1 MRKAIL
7 LSVIVFSII
16 FFPFAQVSASD
27 GDLDGVNDSSDIC
40 PFAYGN
46 ATTSTGLGCPDSD
59 GDGQADFEQA
69 TVHNWDEAIKE
80 SQDSGTP
87 SGGVYGM
94 VWAANNSG
102 FYSGDS
108 GGGWGGG
115 AGKVHYFDSMGVHVA
130 LLYNATS
137 SITELALS
145 PDGTMLAVAGENGL
159 AAIIN
164 STTGSLIATLG
175 NTTSNIDAI
184 AWSSSGDRVFAYA
197 GNDTLSGYDT
207 SNWLPNLNISTPS
220 IGGFTTLS
228 GIDTTPDDRLIAF
241 SAGNEVRIHW
251 TNNES
256 MYHNYTNHTQFIRTL
271 QISPDGRYVVT
282 GANDDTVR
290 ILNLFTKSIS
300 ATINAGSDV
309 YDVEFSNDG
318 STLAVA
324 RGRSGTMRIYSTST
338 WTETGSLDGFGSS
351 NQNRGVYS
359 IDFDESG
366 LRLAVG
372 WRRGYVSLHMV
383 PDAYIRIQGD
393 FYTSLM
399 HYSWKS
405 GYYNP
410 NNTVLVEENDR
421 ISMTV
426 DVCDSID
433 KVGSYTTGVS
443 PVYATKSANYSENGI
458 WDCKNTAE
466 QVLEIPYGRA
476 AGALMVKAG
485 GVTQT
490 CLETVGGLSMAQVRW
505 ISTSLNKNQL
515 IIDGEMP
522 GLDWDSVVPN
532 DDKDGIPEWVD
543 LDSSCQE
550 TEIVLSH
557 RWENRTDITI
567 LEETVLCANCANPD
581 SLYLSST
588 SRYRAVAGEYRSDV
602 TQGVAAAA
610 GEGSIGFTELV
621 FSINNQAGT
630 YLVPLIDN
638 FTHGAA
644 DAIADGGV
652 AINASINASIS
663 GEWPL
668 QTNMRAFIAIS
679 SITKHYDFLT
689 YLLTENAQLK
699 WNQMGFTGL
708 SPYDLY
714 LSWMKLGVDMSHILP
729 DSDSDGIWDGDDLC
743 PGTDLN
749 YTIDEFGCADNQ
761 LDNDNDGFTNDIDD
775 CLNVS
780 GTSFE
785 IKFGCPDAD
794 GDGWPDDLDSHPSDS
809 SEWNDTDA
817 DTFGDNTDDCPT
829 IFGNSTVDRIGCLD
843 TDGDGWSDENDEFP
857 NDINEWLDSDADG
870 YGDNIDK
877 FPSEN
882 TQWNDTD
889 GDGFGDNESGLEG
902 DNCLETFGESY
913 EGGIFGCLDS
923 DSDGWA
929 DTIDDLPLD
938 PLQHRDED
946 GDGVGDDAVNADYD
960 WCPET
965 PEEEITMVDDIG
977 CAPSERDSDY
987 DTFSDD
993 IDMCVNTP
1001 FLSSGKID
1009 TRKTIE
1015 TENGTIDNPYLGCAP
1030 TEVDNDNDGVSL
1042 AEDWNDNDATQWF
1055 DTDGDGFGDNS
1066 EGFNGD
1072 DCPTVAGTSSID
1084 QVGCVDLDGD
1094 GWSNKNDFNDAD
1106 KTQWN
1111 DTDGD
1116 GFGDNWDNP
1125 EWNESRSL
1133 GEYVEGATQP
1143 DRCPNE
1149 YSILLYENTQGCLQ
1163 AQQTSDE
1170 TDDLVANREDGDSN
1184 IGLIL
1189 GIAGAGIILILFGAI
1204 AVLLNKKPAKK
1215 SKAKRQKRE
1224 KLDQENHSTEKS
1236 EDGVDFVSSW
1246 EELPAGDWLP
1256 NDENG
1261 VNWYLDN
1268 QGRHWYSDAGGFR
1281 IWKD

>member
-1 MRKAIL
+1 MRKALFMSAIIF
-7 LSVIVFSII
+7 SIVFLPI
-16 FFPFAQVSASD
+16 AQVSASD
-27 GDLDGVNDSSDIC
+27 GDLDGINDSSDIC

-69 TVHNWDEAIKE
+69 TVYNWDEAMKE

-115 AGKVHYFDSMGVHVA
+115 TGKVHYFDNMGVHVA
-130 LLYNATS
+130 LVYNATS

-145 PDGTMLAVAGENGL
+145 PDGTMLAVSGQNGL
-159 AAIIN
+159 AAIID

-184 AWSSSGDRVFAYA
+184 AWSSSGDQVFAYA

-207 SNWLPNLNISTPS
+207 INWLPNINISTPS
-220 IGGFTTLS
+220 IGGFTSLS

-241 SAGNEVRIHW
+241 SAGSELRIHW
-251 TNNES
+251 INNGS
-256 MYHNYTNHTQFIRTL
+256 MYHNHTNHTQSIRTL
-271 QISPDGRYVVT
+271 QISPDGRYVAT

-290 ILNLFTKSIS
+290 ILDLYSKSIS
-300 ATINAGSDV
+300 ATISTGSDV

-318 STLAVA
+318 ATLAVA
-324 RGRSGTMRIYSTST
+324 RGRSGSMNLYSTST
-338 WTETGSLDGFGSS
+338 WTETGTLDGFGSS

-383 PDAYIRIQGD
+383 PDAYVRIQGD

-399 HYSWKS
+399 YNSWKS
-405 GYYNP
+405 SYYNQ
-410 NNTVLVEENDR
+410 NNTVFVEENDR

-426 DVCDSID
+426 DVCDSKD
-433 KVGSYTTGVS
+433 KVGSYTTGIS
-443 PVYATKSANYSENGI
+443 PVYATKSANYSENGV
-458 WDCKNTAE
+458 WDCKNTQE
-466 QVLEIPYGRA
+466 QLLEIPYGRA

-485 GVTQT
+485 GATQT

-505 ISTSLNKNQL
+505 MTSSLNKNQL
-515 IIDGEMP
+515 IVNGEMP

-532 DDKDGIPEWVD
+532 DDKDGIPEWQD
-543 LDSSCQE
+543 LDPSCQE

-557 RWENRTDITI
+557 RWENKTDVTI
-567 LEETVLCANCANPD
+567 LEETVLCTNCANTD
-581 SLYLSST
+581 NLYLSSS

-630 YLVPLIDN
+630 YLVPLVDN

-644 DAIADGGV
+644 DAISDGGV
-652 AINASINASIS
+652 AINASINASVS

-668 QTNMRAFIAIS
+668 QTNMRAFIALS
-679 SITKHYDFLT
+679 SIAKNYDFLT
-689 YLLTENAQLK
+689 YLLTETGQLK
-699 WNQMGFTGL
+699 WEQMGFTRL

-714 LSWMKLGVDMSHILP
+714 LSWMRLGVDMSHILP
-729 DSDSDGIWDGDDLC
+729 DSDEDGIWDGDDLC
-743 PGTDLN
+743 PDSDSN
-749 YTIDEFGCADNQ
+749 YTINEFGCAENQ
-761 LDNDNDGFTNDIDD
+761 LDDDNDGFTNDIDD
-775 CLNVS
+775 CLNES
-780 GTSFE
+780 GTSTQ
-785 IKFGCPDAD
+785 IKLGCPDED

-809 SEWNDTDA
+809 SEWNDMDS
-817 DTFGDNTDDCPT
+817 DNFGDNSDDCPT
-829 IFGNSTVDRIGCLD
+829 IFGNSTIDRIGCVD
-843 TDGDGWSDENDEFP
+843 TDGDGWSDENDDFP
-857 NDINEWLDSDADG
+857 EDMNEWLDSDSDG
-870 YGDNIDK
+870 YGDNYDK
-877 FPSEN
+877 FPFEN

-889 GDGFGDNESGLEG
+889 EDGFGDNELGLEG
-902 DNCLETFGESY
+902 DNCPDVYGESY

-929 DTIDDLPLD
+929 DTLDDLPFN

-946 GDGVGDDAVNADYD
+946 GDGVGDDAVSGDYD

-965 PEEEITMVDDIG
+965 PEDEISMVDNIG

-987 DTFSDD
+987 DTFNDD
-993 IDMCVNTP
+993 IDMCINTP
-1001 FLSSGKID
+1001 FTDSGKID

-1015 TENGTIDNPYLGCAP
+1015 TDNGTIANPYLGCAP
-1030 TEVDNDNDGVSL
+1030 IEVDDDNDGVSL
-1042 AEDWNDNDATQWF
+1042 QDDWNDNDPTQWL
-1055 DTDGDGFGDNS
+1055 DSDGDGFGDNKD
-1066 EGFNGD
+1066 GLNGD
-1072 DCPTVAGTSSID
+1072 DCPTSAGTSFID
-1084 QVGCVDLDGD
+1084 QTGCVDLDGD
-1094 GWSNKNDFNDAD
+1094 GWSNANDQFPSDR
-1106 KTQWN
+1106 TQWN

-1125 EWNESRSL
+1125 EWNESRSI
-1133 GEYVEGATQP
+1133 GEFVKGATQP

-1149 YSILLYENTQGCLQ
+1149 YSTFIYDNTQGCLQ
-1163 AQQTSDE
+1163 AQQTSGE
-1170 TDDLVANREDGDSN
+1170 TDNLIAKREEGDSN

-1204 AVLLNKKPAKK
+1204 AVLLKKKPTKISKQNKLKK
-1215 SKAKRQKRE
+1215 ETTVPIEDSIE
-1224 KLDQENHSTEKS
+1224 IS
-1236 EDGVDFVSSW
+1236 EQADFVSSW

-1261 VNWYLDN
+1261 VNWYRDN
-1268 QGRHWYSDAGGFR
+1268 DGRHWYSDSGGFR